1 MVQGSSPCA
10 PTMKKKEVT
19 YDDTPSR
26 KEARILWKDMG
37 SDVVLKGGPL
47 YDVDLVSNKDYDLEI
62 GESSINHDDRLY
74 RYKELRIEKRKLRYW
89 KRKRKCHYII
99 FNDQLNDAM
108 VFPNNQV
115 RKWIEKYPVEY
126 RYCKGLTNIHTL
138 VKLIKIGTYQIL
150 KILKNK
156 LRVWLSNF
164 HSSMPMIS
172 YNIYNHILLTT
183 TKSHNYD

>member
-10 PTMKKKEVT
+10 PTMKEKEVT

-37 SDVVLKGGPL
+37 SDAVLKGGPL
-47 YDVDLVSNKDYDLEI
+47 YDVDLVSNEDYDLEI
-62 GESSINHDDRLY
+62 GESSINHNDRLY
-74 RYKELRIEKRKLRYW
+74 RFKELRIEKRKLRYW

-115 RKWIEKYPVEY
+115 RKWIEKYPIKNRDCNGWDKKKNY
-126 RYCKGLTNIHTL
+126 F
-138 VKLIKIGTYQIL
+138 LIIPPTEKIRRFK
-150 KILKNK
+150 KINNK
-156 LRVWLSNF
+156 W
-164 HSSMPMIS
+164 
-172 YNIYNHILLTT
+172 
-183 TKSHNYD
+183 TKCD